1 VGAVAKALSNESW
14 RSLGEG
20 CVKQGKASGVTIDP
34 RAGQGEQDQFGQL
47 AIAGNELTEGYKILL
62 VSAQTDANLLP
73 AVEEAMKAGVPVI
86 NVNDAVIPGAKNY
99 IGNVQKDNGVRATRW
114 FVKNRPHGGAAR
126 FGHNHYIGY
135 AGRSAGRWKG
145 MNMTFDPRTVGPRI
159 RMLLPELTASETR
172 ITEILLRSDAAVEL
186 PLKAVAREAETSEA
200 MVVKT
205 AKRLGF
211 SGYKELRSALTAYK
225 NQPHVDLHQEI
236 TPDDTAETIV
246 QKVFRTSIQALEE
259 TLAILDMEAFSHA
272 AKLLHGAHQRDFYG
286 LGGSA
291 QIARDVAHKF
301 LRIGIRASM
310 LDDTHMM
317 AMSASLLR
325 AGDVVVAFSHSGRTS
340 GVLDSVQIARANRAS
355 IIAVTNYASSPLAE
369 MSDVVLCATAQGS
382 YLTSENAAARIAQ
395 LNIMDAIFIAVA
407 QKGIQA
413 AEASLVR
420 TMAAVSAK
428 RKA

>member
-1 VGAVAKALSNESW
+1 
-14 RSLGEG
+14 
-20 CVKQGKASGVTIDP
+20 
-34 RAGQGEQDQFGQL
+34 
-47 AIAGNELTEGYKILL
+47 
-62 VSAQTDANLLP
+62 
-73 AVEEAMKAGVPVI
+73 
-86 NVNDAVIPGAKNY
+86 
-99 IGNVQKDNGVRATRW
+99 
-114 FVKNRPHGGAAR
+114 
-126 FGHNHYIGY
+126 
-135 AGRSAGRWKG
+135 
-145 MNMTFDPRTVGPRI
+145 MNMSFDPRTVGPRI

-172 ITEILLRSDAAVEL
+172 ITEILLRSDATAEL
-186 PLKAVAREAETSEA
+186 QLKAVAEEAETSEA

-236 TPDDTAETIV
+236 TPDDTARTIV

-272 AKLLHGAHQRDFYG
+272 AKLLHGAQQRDFYG

-301 LRIGIRASM
+301 LRIGIRASVQ
-310 LDDTHMM
+310 DDTHMM

-355 IIAVTNYASSPLAE
+355 VIAVTNYASSPLAE

-407 QKGIQA
+407 QKGIQV
-413 AEASLVR
+413 AEASLVK

-428 RKA
+428 RKS